1 MSEFKI
7 NSDQYSNGFS
17 MKFANGYTISVQFAE
32 MNYSNGKTNAE
43 VAAWGEDG
51 NWVHLSDGDMVGED
65 VIGWQSTNDVAKL
78 MDKVSKLNKKKK

>member
-7 NSDQYSNGFS
+7 KSDQYSNGFS
-17 MKFANGYTISVQFAE
+17 MKFENGYTISVQFAE

-51 NWVHLSDGDMVGED
+51 DWVHLSDGDD
-65 VIGWQSTNDVAKL
+65 VIGWQSTNDVAKW
-78 MDKVSKLNKKKK
+78 MDKVSKLNKK